1 MATIT
6 RIGRSITATTDT
18 IADIAS
24 RFRAQDRPLIA
35 DARLR
40 IYTLAFALLFFELL
54 CIRWIP
60 SYVRY
65 LSYFNN
71 FILLASFLG
80 IGLGILS
87 ARRTRWW
94 FPPFPVMLMLL
105 VAVVALNRFE
115 LRISSTSVLYYGAGE
130 GQAARAENFVV
141 LPLIF
146 ARDAAAY
153 IPKARPL
160 GRLLTEV
167 KPLTAYTFDILGSL
181 SGTAAFFLIAYF
193 SLPPA
198 VWFAIL
204 ALLVVITGGRRAV
217 PAAFAL
223 MLVTLFV
230 AAVLQRGAYWS
241 PYYKILLHPAQPSGY
256 LVDVNNAGGHQ
267 AMVPWQSKEPF
278 YRRVYEIFHDRPFAN
293 ALILGAGSGSDV
305 ATALAYG
312 VQDITAVEIDPE
324 IQSLG
329 QQFNPDR
336 PYNNPNV
343 HVVINDGREYL
354 RNTNRKYGLIIFALP
369 DSLTLTSSVANL
381 RLESFLLTQDSLAAA
396 RRALADDGVLVLYNY
411 YREQWLV
418 DKLAG
423 MMGNAFDQQPLV
435 STYGG
440 WGRAAV
446 IMAGP
451 RLRDLPPGQFG
462 AYREVGSSTDTRD
475 LRVIGEGFY
484 PPANTT
490 PATDDWPFIY
500 LNGRSFP
507 SIYIAGLGVVAVVSL
522 LGVLAVAPGRTLR
535 RFNWH
540 MFFLGVAF
548 ALLEVKAL
556 TTFALLF
563 GSTWMVNSLV
573 FFAILV
579 GVLLAVL
586 VNARFKIRRIGI
598 FYALLFGMLV
608 LNLFVRPDS
617 VLFED
622 PTLRYVTA
630 SFLAF
635 APVFLANIIFSNSF
649 RDSEQA
655 DVAFASNLLGIM
667 VGGMLEYFSML
678 IGYNLLL
685 VPVIIFYAAA
695 LLLYRRPGVV
705 QAPS

>member
-6 RIGRSITATTDT
+6 RIGRSITATADT
-18 IADIAS
+18 LTGIAT
-24 RFRAQDRPLIA
+24 RFRAHDRPLIA

-40 IYTLAFALLFFELL
+40 IFGLAFALLFFELL

-94 FPPFPVMLMLL
+94 FPPFPVMLLLL

-130 GQAARAENFVV
+130 GQAARAENFIV
-141 LPLIF
+141 LPLNF
-146 ARDAAAY
+146 ALVAATF
-153 IPKARPL
+153 IPLARPL
-160 GRLLTEV
+160 GQLLREV

-181 SGTAAFFLIAYF
+181 SGIAAFFAIAYF

-204 ALLVVITGGRRAV
+204 ALLVVVTGGRRAV
-217 PAAFAL
+217 PGVFAL
-223 MLVTLFV
+223 MLVALF
-230 AAVLQRGAYWS
+230 AAAMMQRGAYWS
-241 PYYKILLHPAQPSGY
+241 PYYKIVLHPAQPTGY
-256 LVDVNNAGGHQ
+256 LLDVNNAGGHQ
-267 AMVPWQSKEPF
+267 AMIPWQAKEPF
-278 YRRVYEIFHDRPFAN
+278 YRLVYQVFDDRPFSS

-305 ATALAYG
+305 ATALAYD
-312 VQDITAVEIDPE
+312 VRDITAVEIDPQ
-324 IQSLG
+324 IQALG
-329 QQFNPDR
+329 EQYNPDR
-336 PYNNPNV
+336 PYSSSNV
-343 HVVINDGREYL
+343 RIVVNDGREYL
-354 RNTNRKYGLIIFALP
+354 RNTQRKYDLIIFALP

-396 RRALADDGVLVLYNY
+396 RRALTDDGVLVLYNY

-418 DKLAG
+418 EKLAS
-423 MMGNAFDQQPLV
+423 MMGNAFDQEPLV

-451 RLRDLPPGQFG
+451 RLGELPEGRFG
-462 AYREVGSSTDTRD
+462 TYREAGAAYGGTA

-484 PPANTT
+484 PRSSVT

-500 LNGRSFP
+500 LNDRSFP
-507 SIYIAGLGVVAVVSL
+507 SIYIAGLGVVVLVSL
-522 LGVLAVAPGRTLR
+522 AGVLAIAPGRTLR

-548 ALLEVKAL
+548 ALLEVRAL
-556 TTFALLF
+556 TTFTLLF

-573 FFAILV
+573 FFAILA

-617 VLFED
+617 VLFGD
-622 PTLRYVTA
+622 PTLRYLAA

-635 APVFLANIIFSNSF
+635 TPVFLANVIFSNSF
-649 RDSEQA
+649 RDTEEA

-678 IGYNLLL
+678 VGYNLLL

-695 LLLYRRPGVV
+695 LLLYRRPGAM
-705 QAPS
+705 QSPA